1 LFLWTSCPKP
11 DRAKSIKR
19 ACGTRTGKRE
29 TEYGPKRKKA
39 FNLEHAWKINRVQ
52 ASLQALRLPGMQ
64 KTTVLAITPAVARD
78 IMAAELISSM
88 LSLANSGPNALSSF
102 VKRGL
107 TASMVTSFFV
117 IPVPPLIKITWGLD
131 SLISW
136 FSVAV
141 ILSASSGITL

>member
-1 LFLWTSCPKP
+1 
-11 DRAKSIKR
+11 
-19 ACGTRTGKRE
+19 
-29 TEYGPKRKKA
+29 
-39 FNLEHAWKINRVQ
+39 VQ